1 MNPILPKLFNT
12 LGVNCKLVIMMEEKR
27 IGVTFPV
34 PKWFLDRILEEGK
47 RVFVKPST
55 LRVQPGM
62 KVVFYASREGQAWI
76 GEAEVESVEF
86 INNVEEII
94 RKYKDELFLTAKELR
109 DYARER
115 QKWHSRGRRPRPWMV
130 LKLKDIRK
138 YSKPVKPPRF
148 IAVSGRY
155 IKEEEYREIQRK
167 SGSREGSQ

>member
-1 MNPILPKLFNT
+1 
-12 LGVNCKLVIMMEEKR
+12 MEEKVV
-27 IGVTFPV
+27 GVTFPV

-47 RVFVKPST
+47 KVFVKPST

-62 KVVFYASREGQAWI
+62 RLVFYASRECQAWL

-86 INNVEEII
+86 LNSVEEII
-94 RKYKDELFLTAKELR
+94 KKYEKELFLTPKELKE
-109 DYARER
+109 YERER

-130 LKLKDIRK
+130 LRLKNIRK

-155 IKEEEYREIQRK
+155 IKEKEYREILRK
-167 SGSREGSQ
+167 AGV